1 MLLLGHAADYA
12 NAISNDPKFKL
23 GKKCQGKKYFVESN
37 SQPISEVIRER
48 IARERDA
55 FASETGGAGGED
67 YPRLIA
73 EYEAL
78 QVDREFAEET
88 YRAALAALD
97 VARAKASRQS
107 RYLATYIEPT
117 LAESSEYP
125 DRLLIE
131 LLSGLFLVLSWA
143 VMVLVY
149 YAIRD
154 RD

>member
-1 MLLLGHAADYA
+1 MRCHM
-12 NAISNDPKFKL
+12 
-23 GKKCQGKKYFVESN
+23 
-37 SQPISEVIRER
+37 
-48 IARERDA
+48 
-55 FASETGGAGGED
+55 
-67 YPRLIA
+67 
-73 EYEAL
+73 
-78 QVDREFAEET
+78 
-88 YRAALAALD
+88 
-97 VARAKASRQS
+97 RAKASRQS

>member
-1 MLLLGHAADYA
+1 MGVINNLQQPLAQALIAYDILDQ
-12 NAISNDPKFKL
+12 NTTENDPRKL
-23 GKKCQGKKYFVESN
+23 QSARE
-37 SQPISEVIRER
+37 IEVIRER

>member
-1 MLLLGHAADYA
+1 M
-12 NAISNDPKFKL
+12 
-23 GKKCQGKKYFVESN
+23 
-37 SQPISEVIRER
+37 
-48 IARERDA
+48 
-55 FASETGGAGGED
+55 
-67 YPRLIA
+67 
-73 EYEAL
+73 
-78 QVDREFAEET
+78 DREFAEET

-117 LAESSEYP
+117 LAESSAYP